1 MAARRNTKAGRTTTR
16 TRRNGSRARPVQVK
30 LVEAVNQIWLAGMGA
45 LARAQKEGPRAFE
58 TMIVEGASLIDKSR
72 EQAEDKLREAI
83 ATVQSTVEDRMQGTK
98 EQAAE
103 TWDNLEKMFQGRV
116 TKVLQQVGVPTA
128 KEINALTRRV
138 DELNANVLALGKVR
152 RTAGARKPAPR
163 RRKASA
169 RTVAAA
175 A

>member
-1 MAARRNTKAGRTTTR
+1 
-16 TRRNGSRARPVQVK
+16 
-30 LVEAVNQIWLAGMGA
+30 MGA
-45 LARAQKEGPRAFE
+45 LSRAQKEGPRAFE
-58 TMIVEGASLIDKSR
+58 TMIVEGASLLDKSR

-128 KEINALTRRV
+128 KEINALSRRV
-138 DELNANVLALGKVR
+138 DELNAKLPGFAEAWKAHGQKR
-152 RTAGARKPAPR
+152 AR
-163 RRKASA
+163 SS
-169 RTVAAA
+169 
-175 A
+175 

>member
-1 MAARRNTKAGRTTTR
+1 MAARKNTKTR
-16 TRRNGSRARPVQVK
+16 KTTRRNGAQARGVQVK
-30 LVEAVNQIWLAGMGA
+30 LVDAVNQIWLAGMGA
-45 LARAQKEGPRAFE
+45 LSRAQKEGPRAFE

-83 ATVQSTVEDRMQGTK
+83 ATVQSTVEERMQGTK
-98 EQAAE
+98 EQASE
-103 TWDNLEKMFQGRV
+103 TWENLEKMFQGRV

-138 DELNANVLALGKVR
+138 DELNANVLALGRFQRAAAK
-152 RTAGARKPAPR
+152 KPAPR
-163 RRKASA
+163 RRKGAA
-169 RTVAAA
+169 RSVAAA

>member
-1 MAARRNTKAGRTTTR
+1 MAARRNTKARKTTR
-16 TRRNGSRARPVQVK
+16 TRRNGSQARTVQVK
-30 LVEAVNQIWLAGMGA
+30 LVDAVNQIWLAGMGA
-45 LARAQKEGPRAFE
+45 LSRAQKEGPRAFE

-98 EQAAE
+98 EQASE

-138 DELNANVLALGKVR
+138 DELNMNVLALGKFQR
-152 RTAGARKPAPR
+152 AAAAKKPVPR
-163 RRKASA
+163 RRKAPA
-169 RTVAAA
+169 RAAA
-175 A
+175 